1 MVIFYEPWVQIRI
14 LLDLPF
20 LLKEVLCKYL
30 NKKILF
36 IILTH
41 AKDLTIHIC
50 ISNSDEH
57 V

>member
-1 MVIFYEPWVQIRI
+1 MLIFYEPWGQIRI

-20 LLKEVLCKYL
+20 LLEEVLCKYL

-41 AKDLTIHIC
+41 AKDLTIHI
-50 ISNSDEH
+50 
-57 V
+57 